1 MLPAICLLGFLGSI
15 LLLYFADKVNPA
27 NRYLAYHFFLNALF
41 GIAHWASVVSDSAE
55 LRALF
60 AIHYFPIYLLN
71 TPFLYFY
78 VRAVLTEK
86 IHLKGWDYI
95 HFIPFVVILI
105 NVLPFCFQ
113 SWSFKLNFAYQLHR
127 DFKAIYQISF
137 PLISFP
143 LYFVTRSILSLMYI
157 VMSALIV
164 FKAIKKKLLVKS
176 TVLKR
181 WLIVCLGLG
190 AIFNLSLVGF
200 SFYSL
205 LHHDFLLVIDSEGK
219 GRTVATVFMSAL
231 TISIY
236 FFPKILYGL
245 QFSTGATLT
254 DVIKLNEE
262 MTSVARTPELSK
274 LRLKKVGVE
283 IERYVRSKK
292 FLVPGFSLADL
303 VKDLSIPEHVL
314 TFYFNNHKGTT
325 FLKWKNKLR
334 IEEAITLLK
343 AGEAETNT
351 LESVGKACGYK
362 SRSNFIQAFKTQ
374 TGESPSAYLKK
385 LS

>member
-1 MLPAICLLGFLGSI
+1 VGSEMCI
-15 LLLYFADKVNPA
+15 
-27 NRYLAYHFFLNALF
+27 
-41 GIAHWASVVSDSAE
+41 
-55 LRALF
+55 
-60 AIHYFPIYLLN
+60 
-71 TPFLYFY
+71 
-78 VRAVLTEK
+78 
-86 IHLKGWDYI
+86 
-95 HFIPFVVILI
+95 
-105 NVLPFCFQ
+105 
-113 SWSFKLNFAYQLHR
+113 R
-127 DFKAIYQISF
+127 D
-137 PLISFP
+137 
-143 LYFVTRSILSLMYI
+143 R
-157 VMSALIV
+157 
-164 FKAIKKKLLVKS
+164 
-176 TVLKR
+176 
-181 WLIVCLGLG
+181 IVCLGLG

-205 LHHDFLLVIDSEGK
+205 LHHDFLLVMDSEGK
-219 GRTVATVFMSAL
+219 GRAVATVFMSAL

-245 QFSTGATLT
+245 QFSTGTTLT

-283 IERYVRSKK
+283 IEQYVKSKK

-314 TFYFNNHKGTT
+314 TFYFNNHKGIT
-325 FLKWKNKLR
+325 FLKWKNQLR
-334 IEEAITLLK
+334 IEEAIMLLK